1 MTTWRVRTLY
11 ANGSVCTVVVATYR
25 RCLELLENAKPGE
38 TISIDQVGQPADA
51 PTKETTP

>member
-1 MTTWRVRTLY
+1 MSTWRVRTVY

-38 TISIDQVGQPADA
+38 TITITQVGHPADA
-51 PTKETTP
+51 PTQEAS